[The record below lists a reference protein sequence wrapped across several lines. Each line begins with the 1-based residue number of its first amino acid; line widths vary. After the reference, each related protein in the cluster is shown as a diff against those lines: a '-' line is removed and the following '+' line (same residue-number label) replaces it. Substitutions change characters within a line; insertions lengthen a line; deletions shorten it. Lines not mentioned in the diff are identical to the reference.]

1 MFNYRIVVAQAQLL
15 KDIFSAKEKDYSE
28 FRDLV
33 QSYQGPYK
41 LLSAWLFARDFQKPQ
56 VDDIVRHLDPYIR
69 KGQLK
74 PGEIIVSP
82 SAVKIKNSE
91 PFEEIVPFSDFI
103 HAQFP
108 VATKESKEPVKVQ
121 VEDVPVATGDGIK
134 IYQINSADDGRRLV
148 GDDTKWCIG
157 YPGPNNMWPHYR
169 QNQASTFFV
178 VFDENPPTPE
188 QRKVAIDFTKNN
200 ILLTD
205 IPNNTGQQL
214 SNGMDWE
221 EYSRYLMRKGV
232 NLDATRINP
241 ETNEEEEIFQNKPVT
256 PQEKL
261 VTNLFNLT
269 RNQSKNQPNLG
280 LTPEDIKMWSTGKF
294 QIRSDME
301 NQTVIQADNNDPNY
315 FYFRKNAR
323 STPVNLPTEEEIPG
337 FSFTKEPMDNP
348 SGDGRTLYS
357 SITINTDET
366 KTLLPK
372 FIGMGWIL
380 PDSIFDYVIDLPDGK
395 DIIIQYI
402 DTGLKLPK
410 QQLDK
415 IKNVPSFIKSY
426 VRKQLQAVER
436 AGSTDLEFLE
446 FADPNDLKIRNQVLD
461 ALYSKYENQS
471 YDDMN
476 IFFVNTPSEWYKVPQ
491 LGLFLTDKTDYIDF
505 SDELATK
512 VALAKG
518 MWFYLNQNPTLEN
531 ALIYLHD
538 SNAINSFKD
547 KAIAEKY
554 HPTFFEAP
562 YFLGVWQKLWDKVPD
577 SLKKLPELNQY
588 KAVGEFEPYGGE
600 HLDPPYPGDDI
611 ELLYETAAINILAGN
626 AQRTYLYKN
635 KPEFWMYLI
644 KNFNKLMEGVFRNI
658 NYITLESETD
668 EDGNDSETKTY
679 SRHDQREKFLK
690 YFSYAL
696 STNIISNPEIISA
709 LKDNFKENETD
720 YILSG
725 FMSVPQVLDYF
736 VEKINSFADVHRIP
750 DFRVSNLFQ
759 KENPILRKITQ
770 NGFDVDNFLLYTS
783 QPMYSIY
790 NAYKWYPEII
800 DKISDEDFLKILNS
814 VRDRFNMAQ
823 EYFNFLYE
831 KRPNVIWTLFE
842 EGSRILTYDQRVF
855 LSQKKKE
862 MSQQPQQPQEPIE
875 EEPITAFVKS
885 IVKVANKLDNKNKYK
900 LADKFTNILRK
911 YNV

>member
-1 MFNYRIVVAQAQLL
+1 MFNHRIVVAQAQLL

-74 PGEIIVSP
+74 PGEINVSP
-82 SAVKIKNSE
+82 SAVKIRDSQA
-91 PFEEIVPFSDFI
+91 FEEIVPFSDYI

-108 VATKESKEPVKVQ
+108 VATKESKEPVKQQ

-148 GDDTKWCIG
+148 GKSTKFCIG
-157 YPGPNNMWPHYR
+157 YPGPNNMWQHYR
-169 QNQASTFFV
+169 SNQASTFFV
-178 VFDENPPTPE
+178 VYDDNPPSPD
-188 QRKVAIDFTKNN
+188 QRIVALDFTKND
-200 ILLTD
+200 IQLTD
-205 IPNNTGQQL
+205 IPNNTGHQL
-214 SNGMDWE
+214 SNGMDWND
-221 EYSRYLMRKGV
+221 YSEYLMRKGV

-241 ETNEEEEIFQNKPVT
+241 ETNEEEKIFQNKPLT

-261 VTNLFNLT
+261 VTSLYNLT
-269 RNQSKNQPNLG
+269 RNQSKYQPNLG
-280 LTPEDIKMWSTGKF
+280 LTPDDIKMWSTGKF
-294 QIRSDME
+294 QIRSDIE
-301 NQTVIQADNNDPNY
+301 NQTVIQADDNDPNY
-315 FYFRKNAR
+315 FYFRKNSR
-323 STPVNLPTEEEIPG
+323 STPINLPTEEEIPG

-348 SGDGRTLYS
+348 SGDGRTLYR

-366 KTLLPK
+366 KTFLSK

-380 PDSIFDYVIDLPDGK
+380 PDPIFDYVIDLPDSK

-446 FADPNDLKIRNQVLD
+446 FADPNDSKLRNQVID
-461 ALYSKYENQS
+461 AIYSRYENEI

-476 IFFVNTPSEWYKVPQ
+476 IYFEKTPLEWLKVPQ
-491 LGLFLTDKTDYIDF
+491 IGLFITAKDDYIDLG
-505 SDELATK
+505 DELAIK
-512 VALAKG
+512 VALVKG
-518 MWFYLNQNPTLEN
+518 MWYYLAQNPTLEN

-547 KAIAEKY
+547 NAIAEKY
-554 HPTFFEAP
+554 HPSFFDDP
-562 YFLGVWQKLWDKVPD
+562 YYLGVWKTLWDKVPE
-577 SLKKLPELNQY
+577 SLKKLPQLNQY
-588 KAVGEFEPYGGE
+588 KAVGEFQAYGGAYLE
-600 HLDPPYPGDDI
+600 PPLPGDNI
-611 ELLYETAAINILAGN
+611 ESLYETAAINILAGN
-626 AQRTYLYKN
+626 SSRTQFYKN
-635 KPEFWMYLI
+635 KPDFWMYFVNNL
-644 KNFNKLMEGVFRNI
+644 NRLSEGVFKNI
-658 NYITLESETD
+658 NYVTLNTEYD
-668 EDGNDSETKTY
+668 EDGNDIETRTF
-679 SRHDQREKFLK
+679 SRHDQREEFLK
-690 YFSYAL
+690 KFSLAL
-696 STNIISNPEIISA
+696 STDILSNPEIISA
-709 LKDNFKENETD
+709 IKDNFKENEAD

-725 FMSVPQVLDYF
+725 FMNVPQVLDYF
-736 VEKINSFADVHRIP
+736 TEKINTFSDAYQIA
-750 DFRVSNLFQ
+750 DFRFSNLFM

-770 NGFDVDNFLLYTS
+770 NGFDVDNFLNVTF
-783 QPMYSIY
+783 QPLHLIY

-800 DKISDEDFLKILNS
+800 DKISDEGFLKILKS
-814 VRDRFNMAQ
+814 PRDSTIAR
-823 EYFNFLYE
+823 EYFSFLLE

-842 EGSRILTYDQRVF
+842 EGSRIFTYEQRVF
-855 LSQKKKE
+855 LTQKKKE
-862 MSQQPQQPQEPIE
+862 MSQQPQQPQEQIE
-875 EEPITAFVKS
+875 EEPTTAFVKS
-885 IVKVANKLDNKNKYK
+885 IVKVANKLDSKNKYK

>member
-82 SAVKIKNSE
+82 SAVKIKDSE
-91 PFEEIVPFSDFI
+91 AFVEIVPFSDYI

-108 VATKESKEPVKVQ
+108 VATKESKEPVKQQ

-148 GDDTKWCIG
+148 GKSTTFCIG
-157 YPGPNNMWPHYR
+157 YPGPNNMWQHYR
-169 QNQASTFFV
+169 SNQASTFFV
-178 VFDENPPTPE
+178 VYDDNPPSPD
-188 QRKVAIDFTKNN
+188 QRIVALDFTKNDV
-200 ILLTD
+200 LLTD
-205 IPNNTGQQL
+205 IPNNTGHEL
-214 SNGMDWE
+214 SNGMDWRY
-221 EYSRYLMRKGV
+221 YSEYLMKKGV
-232 NLDATRINP
+232 NLDVTRINP
-241 ETNEEEEIFQNKPVT
+241 ETNEEEKIFQNKPLT

-261 VTNLFNLT
+261 VTNLYNLT
-269 RNQSKNQPNLG
+269 RNQSKYQPNLG
-280 LTPEDIKMWSTGKF
+280 LTPDDIKMWSTGKF
-294 QIRSDME
+294 QIRSDIE
-301 NQTVIQADNNDPNY
+301 NQTVIQADDNDPNY
-315 FYFRKNAR
+315 FYFRKNSR
-323 STPVNLPTEEEIPG
+323 STPINLPTEEEIPG

-348 SGDGRTLYS
+348 SGDGRTLYR

-366 KTLLPK
+366 KTFLSK

-380 PDSIFDYVIDLPDGK
+380 PDPIFDYVIDLPDSK

-415 IKNVPSFIKSY
+415 IKNVPSFLKSY

-446 FADPNDLKIRNQVLD
+446 FADPNDPKLKNQLLD
-461 ALYSKYENQS
+461 AIYSRYENEI

-476 IFFVNTPSEWYKVPQ
+476 IYFENTPLEWLKVPQ
-491 LGLFLTDKTDYIDF
+491 IGLFITAKDDYIDLG
-505 SDELATK
+505 DELAIK

-518 MWFYLNQNPTLEN
+518 MWYYLTENPTLEN

-554 HPTFFEAP
+554 HPSFFEAP
-562 YFLGVWQKLWDKVPD
+562 YFLGVWQKLWDKIPE
-577 SLKKLPELNQY
+577 SLKKLPQLNQY
-588 KAVGEFEPYGGE
+588 KAVGEFKAYGGAYLE
-600 HLDPPYPGDDI
+600 PPLPGDNI

-626 AQRTYLYKN
+626 SSRAQFYKN
-635 KPEFWMYLI
+635 KPEFWMYFINNL
-644 KNFNKLMEGVFRNI
+644 NRLSEGVFKNI
-658 NYITLESETD
+658 NYVTLNTEYD
-668 EDGNDSETKTY
+668 EDGNDVETRTF
-679 SRHDQREKFLK
+679 SRHDQREDLLKKFSITL
-690 YFSYAL
+690 
-696 STNIISNPEIISA
+696 TTDIISNPEIISA
-709 LKDNFKENETD
+709 IKSNFKENESD

-725 FMSVPQVLDYF
+725 FMNVPQVLDYF
-736 VEKINSFADVHRIP
+736 TEKINTFSDAYQIA
-750 DFRVSNLFQ
+750 DFRFSNLFM

-770 NGFDVDNFLLYTS
+770 NGFDVDDFLNVTF
-783 QPMYSIY
+783 QPLHLIY

-800 DKISDEDFLKILNS
+800 DKISDEGFLKILKS
-814 VRDRFNMAQ
+814 TRDSSIAR
-823 EYFNFLYE
+823 EYFTFLLE

-842 EGSRILTYDQRVF
+842 EGSRILTYEQRVF

-862 MSQQPQQPQEPIE
+862 MSQQPQQPQEPINE
-875 EEPITAFVKS
+875 ETITAFVKS
-885 IVKVANKLDNKNKYK
+885 IVKVANKLDSKNKYK

>member
-91 PFEEIVPFSDFI
+91 PFEEIVPFSDYI

-108 VATKESKEPVKVQ
+108 VATKESKEPLKVQ

-148 GDDTKWCIG
+148 GKSTNFCIG
-157 YPGPNNMWPHYR
+157 YPGPNNMWQHYR
-169 QNQASTFFV
+169 SNQASTFFV
-178 VFDENPPTPE
+178 VYDDNPPTSN
-188 QRKVAIDFTKNN
+188 QKIVAIDFTKNN

-221 EYSRYLMRKGV
+221 DYSEYLTSKGV

-261 VTNLFNLT
+261 VSNLFNLT
-269 RNQSKNQPNLG
+269 RNQGKYTPSLG

-301 NQTVIQADNNDPNY
+301 NQTVIQADDKDPNY
-315 FYFRKNAR
+315 FYFRKNSR

-446 FADPNDLKIRNQVLD
+446 FADPSDLKIRNQVID
-461 ALYSKYENQS
+461 TLYSKYENQS

-476 IFFVNTPSEWYKVPQ
+476 IYFENTPLEWYKVPQ
-491 LGLFLTDKTDYIDF
+491 IGLFLTPKDDYIDF
-505 SDELATK
+505 SDELAIK

-518 MWFYLNQNPTLEN
+518 MWFYLKQNPTLEN

-554 HPTFFEAP
+554 HPSFFEAP
-562 YFLGVWQKLWDKVPD
+562 YFLGVWKKLWDKVPD

-588 KAVGEFEPYGGE
+588 KALGEYEPYGGSLLE
-600 HLDPPYPGDDI
+600 PPLPGDNI
-611 ELLYETAAINILAGN
+611 ESLYETAAINILAGN
-626 AQRTYLYKN
+626 SQRAKLYGS
-635 KPEFWMYLI
+635 KPEFRLYLI
-644 KNFNKLMEGVFRNI
+644 KNFNRLTEGVFKNI
-658 NYITLESETD
+658 NYVKIESEND
-668 EDGNDSETKTY
+668 EDGNDIETKTY

-690 YFSYAL
+690 QLSYA
-696 STNIISNPEIISA
+696 ISPESLGNPEIFSA
-709 LKDNFKENETD
+709 IIDNFKENELD
-720 YILSG
+720 YILSS
-725 FMSVPQVLDYF
+725 FMNVPQVLDYF
-736 VEKINSFADVHRIP
+736 TEKINTFSEAYKVAD
-750 DFRVSNLFQ
+750 FKFSNLFM

-770 NGFDVDNFLLYTS
+770 NGFDVDDFIRVAY
-783 QPMYSIY
+783 QPIYFIYS
-790 NAYKWYPEII
+790 AYRWYPEII
-800 DKISDEDFLKILNS
+800 DKISDEGFLKILNS
-814 VRDRFNMAQ
+814 QRDRNGIAQ
-823 EYFNFLYE
+823 DYFNFFYE
-831 KRPNVIWTLFE
+831 KRPNVIWALYE
-842 EGSRILTYDQRVF
+842 EGSRILTYEQRAF
-855 LSQKKKE
+855 LTQKKKE
-862 MSQQPQQPQEPIE
+862 MSQQPQEPIE
-875 EEPITAFVKS
+875 EEPTTAFVKS
-885 IVKVANKLDNKNKYK
+885 IVKVANKLDSKNRYK